1 MRNILCIDVS
11 GKDILDSN
19 FAICLTVNDKCC
31 FGYRLEKQVQDVL
44 KRGYISGRYNLEA
57 KKNYINLKIR
67 LYSAIVSLLLEY
79 AASKLQL
86 DDYLILMC
94 NDFDGHFNDIIQFL
108 QSKTRLR
115 DIARNTILHR
125 HSHNSLIQTAA
136 KSLAKGRT
144 AEIIKVDIKLDELE
158 MLIRK
163 KHAKK

>member
-19 FAICLTVNDKCC
+19 FAICLTVNDKSC
-31 FGYRLEKQVQDVL
+31 FGYRLEKQVQDIL
-44 KRGYISGRYNLEA
+44 KKGYISGRYNLEA

-67 LYSAIVSLLLEY
+67 MYSAIVSLLLEY
-79 AASKLQL
+79 AASKIKL

-115 DIARNTILHR
+115 DIARNTVLHR
-125 HSHNSLIQTAA
+125 HSHDSLIQTAV
-136 KSLAKGRT
+136 KSLAKGKT
-144 AEIIKVDIKLDELE
+144 AGIIKLDINVNELE
-158 MLIRK
+158 ALIRK
-163 KHAKK
+163 KHTKK